1 MKKIICFMFVFTM
14 LFCGC
19 SRWSVEIVDP
29 TKPAENDS
37 ELVISEDEAEE
48 QAENISS
55 DISAEEEKPE
65 SEPDYEQGS
74 SESEETKELTENDEP
89 SVSDLTYIFDADK
102 DENLPLSEKQ
112 NELIKELLQT
122 EKWSD
127 LPENWQ
133 GKGGLLSPSNIFG
146 SEGKGTLYVSPDDD
160 NTLIIVKWGKN
171 QQYQKY
177 YYAPKEV
184 AYDIEVFREKIVF
197 SKATFENQLF
207 TSEEFAEY
215 QKKYLDGFFWSLP
228 VWRSFDEENYFDDI
242 YTYHLLS
249 SAYYS
254 YNGTYLSEDPESEDN
269 IYSEEFVVDYIQKY
283 FLWDEETIRKN
294 AKEGG
299 YDSENKTYNLYFG
312 GGGGYYSPVIS
323 DVRRDGNII
332 EIDIEQYSAMNETNG
347 KDFKITR
354 FNTLTIRLDDDG
366 TWKYLR
372 NKVYYVGE

>member
-1 MKKIICFMFVFTM
+1 MKKLICLALIFTM
-14 LFCGC
+14 LLCGC

-29 TKPAENDS
+29 TKPIENDS
-37 ELVISEDEAEE
+37 ELVVSEDETEE
-48 QAENISS
+48 TEKT
-55 DISAEEEKPE
+55 EEKE
-65 SEPDYEQGS
+65 ETETEEPGI
-74 SESEETKELTENDEP
+74 SESEGTKELTENDEP
-89 SVSDLTYIFDADK
+89 SVSDFTYIFDAEK

-112 NELIKELLQT
+112 NELIEELLQT
-122 EKWSD
+122 EKWTD

-133 GKGGLLSPSNIFG
+133 GKGGILSPSNIFG
-146 SEGKGTLYVSPDDD
+146 SEGKGTLYVSPDGD
-160 NTLIIVKWGKN
+160 NTLIMLKWGEN
-171 QQYQKY
+171 QKYQKY

-184 AYDIEVFREKIVF
+184 AYDIEVFHEKIVF
-197 SKATFENQLF
+197 SKEIFENPPF

-254 YNGTYLSEDPESEDN
+254 YNGTYLDDDPESEDN
-269 IYSEEFVVDYIQKY
+269 IYPEEFVVDYIQKY

-299 YDSENKTYNLYFG
+299 YDSESKTYNLYFG

-323 DVRRDGNII
+323 DVRQNGNVL
-332 EIDIEQYSAMNETNG
+332 EIDIEQYSAMDETYG
-347 KDFKITR
+347 TDFVLSR

-366 TWKYLR
+366 TWKYLG
-372 NKVYYVGE
+372 NKIYYVGE